1 MKKRFL
7 IPAAGVLLAIGVIVF
22 LTQKTPKPPEIP
34 QSPSDQL
41 VLNTSTDPTLV
52 FQKAFWRRPAGDDK
66 ILHAER
72 REWSEQGK
80 VVREW
85 QWFLAVQ
92 PSPGL
97 SEWLQ
102 TNPFSL
108 PVSSDPFE
116 YKEAAAKPDWFPND
130 FSGFEILKA
139 PQSRLVLIFSAEKNL
154 LYAMDFGAGF
164 APPTAKLTN

>member
-7 IPAAGVLLAIGVIVF
+7 IPTAGVLLAIGVIVF
-22 LTQKTPKPPEIP
+22 LTQKTTRPPEIP
-34 QSPSDQL
+34 QSPSGQL

-52 FQKAFWRRPAGDDK
+52 FQKAFWRRPDSDDK

-72 REWSEQGK
+72 REWSEHGK
-80 VVREW
+80 DVRQW

-92 PSPGL
+92 PSPEL
-97 SEWLQ
+97 AEWLQ

-108 PVSSDPFE
+108 SPSIEPLK
-116 YKEAAAKPDWFPND
+116 YNEAAPKPDWFPSD

-154 LYAMDFGAGF
+154 LFAMDSGAGF
-164 APPTAKLTN
+164 TPPTRNLTN

>member
-22 LTQKTPKPPEIP
+22 LTQKSPKHPEIP
-34 QSPSDQL
+34 QSVSDQL
-41 VLNTSTDPTLV
+41 VLNTSTDPRLV
-52 FQKAFWRRPAGDDK
+52 FQKAFWRRPESDDK

-80 VVREW
+80 DVREW

-92 PSPGL
+92 PSSGL

-108 PVSSDPFE
+108 SPSTEPLK
-116 YKEAAAKPDWFPND
+116 YNGAAPKPDWFPND

-139 PQSRLVLIFSAEKNL
+139 PQSRLVIIFSAEKNL
-154 LYAMDFGAGF
+154 LYAMDSGAGF
-164 APPTAKLTN
+164 APPTPKLTN

>member
-22 LTQKTPKPPEIP
+22 LTQKKPKPPEIP
-34 QSPSDQL
+34 QSVSDQL

-52 FQKAFWRRPAGDDK
+52 FQKAFWRRPDSDDK

-80 VVREW
+80 DVRKW

-92 PSPGL
+92 PSPEL
-97 SEWLQ
+97 AEWLQ

-108 PVSSDPFE
+108 SPSAEPLK
-116 YKEAAAKPDWFPND
+116 YKEAAPKPDWFPND
-130 FSGFEILKA
+130 FSGFDILKA
-139 PQSRLVLIFSAEKNL
+139 PQSRLVLIFSAKKNL
-154 LYAMDFGAGF
+154 LYAMDSGAGF
-164 APPTAKLTN
+164 TPPTRNLTN

>member
-7 IPAAGVLLAIGVIVF
+7 IPVAGVLLAIVVIVF
-22 LTQKTPKPPEIP
+22 LTQKPPKPPEIP
-34 QSPSDQL
+34 QSPSGQL
-41 VLNTSTDPTLV
+41 VLNKSTDPTLV
-52 FQKAFWRRPAGDDK
+52 FQKAFWLRPAGDDK

-80 VVREW
+80 DVREW
-85 QWFLAVQ
+85 QWFIAVQ

-108 PVSSDPFE
+108 SPSTEPLE

-139 PQSRLVLIFSAEKNL
+139 PQGRLILIFSAEKNL
-154 LYAMDFGAGF
+154 LYAMDSGAGF
-164 APPTAKLTN
+164 APPTP

>member
-7 IPAAGVLLAIGVIVF
+7 ILAAGVLLAIGVIVF
-22 LTQKTPKPPEIP
+22 LTQKTPKPPESP
-34 QSPSDQL
+34 QSHSDQL

-80 VVREW
+80 DVREW

-108 PVSSDPFE
+108 SPSNEPPK
-116 YKEAAAKPDWFPND
+116 YKEAAPKPDWFPND

-154 LYAMDFGAGF
+154 LYAMDSGAGF
-164 APPTAKLTN
+164 TPPTRNLTN

>member
-7 IPAAGVLLAIGVIVF
+7 LPAAGVLLAIGIIVF
-22 LTQKTPKPPEIP
+22 ITQKPPKPPEVP

-52 FQKAFWRRPAGDDK
+52 FQKAFWRRPDSNDK

-80 VVREW
+80 DVREW

-108 PVSSDPFE
+108 SPSNEPIK
-116 YKEAAAKPDWFPND
+116 YNEAAPKPDWFPSD

-139 PQSRLVLIFSAEKNL
+139 PQGRLVMIFSAEKNL
-154 LYAMDFGAGF
+154 LFAMDSGAGF
-164 APPTAKLTN
+164 APPTPKLTN

>member
-7 IPAAGVLLAIGVIVF
+7 IPAAGVLLAIGFIVF
-22 LTQKTPKPPEIP
+22 LTQKKPKPPEIP
-34 QSPSDQL
+34 QSVSDQL

-72 REWSEQGK
+72 REWSEKGK
-80 VVREW
+80 DVREW

-92 PSPGL
+92 PSPEL
-97 SEWLQ
+97 AEWLQ

-108 PVSSDPFE
+108 SPSTEPLK
-116 YKEAAAKPDWFPND
+116 YTEAAPKPDWFPSD

-154 LYAMDFGAGF
+154 LFAMDSGAGF
-164 APPTAKLTN
+164 TPPTRNLTN